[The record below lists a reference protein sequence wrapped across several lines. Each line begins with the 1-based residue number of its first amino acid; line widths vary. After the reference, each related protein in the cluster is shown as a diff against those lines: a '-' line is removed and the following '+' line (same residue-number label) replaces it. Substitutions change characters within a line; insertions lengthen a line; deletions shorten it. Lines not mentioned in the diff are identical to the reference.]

1 MKNCKFLFLFAVLA
15 VSGCGDD
22 DNDITKENGG
32 SGDSNFTPSE
42 LIVKGQVEKGPFIS
56 GSTINMQPM
65 NNQLKAIGSTYS
77 TTITDDA
84 GSFTFSPEKFEQP
97 YARLSVN
104 GYFYNEYKGKLSNGQ
119 ITLQS
124 VVDLQDK
131 ATVNVN
137 LLTHLKYQRIMNLV
151 EEGKSFKE
159 ANAQAQEE
167 LFKDFGLQKFNTTDA
182 SQFSVA
188 AGTDEAA
195 ALIVFSSLLLGNR
208 SEAEFTEY
216 LAKLCADFADDGQFI
231 EANKAQFSKDLEDL
245 VDRLDNISKHLV
257 ERYQQL
263 GRDITV
269 KDLINYGD
277 WDGNGVVGDE
287 AHDPSKPLNLS
298 TDHIEAPAEG
308 GTYQITFTSDVQLYL
323 TPRKEE
329 TNSTESERCLTYVGS
344 VSLEKELKDNQTL
357 IVTIKPTESRSVW
370 PTTVCLYDF
379 MDNVVAK
386 ISISQAAYPNG
397 RFLTGIGSQ
406 FFENV
411 ANGFIR
417 NYYDSVVDEVTRIF
431 RERYLNGRD
440 VIDYHLDDVLNV
452 YLALALIKAG
462 RDYYF
467 DYNNGREV
475 SLSELEPELKK
486 AIANLGEHRVGNCQS
501 AEQMALLSADIARFV
516 LAKIYDRQNRL
527 TERNALLQAIVNNG
541 FYDEYNSVILAL
553 NGKELINYYMVSY
566 MLNSSN

>member
-22 DNDITKENGG
+22 DNDITKDNGG

-65 NNQLKAIGSTYS
+65 NGQLKAIGSTYS

-151 EEGKSFKE
+151 ESGKSFKE

-167 LFKDFGLQKFNTTDA
+167 LFRDFGLQKFNTTDA

-231 EANKAQFSKDLEDL
+231 EANKAQFSKDLENL
-245 VDRLDNISKHLV
+245 VDKLDNISKHLV
-257 ERYQQL
+257 ERYKQL

-329 TNSTESERCLTYVGS
+329 TIWTSERSLTYVGY
-344 VSLEKELKDNQTL
+344 VSLDKDLKDNQTL
-357 IVTIKPTESRSVW
+357 IVTIKPTESRSVC

-417 NYYDSVVDEVTRIF
+417 NYYDTVVDEVTRIF
-431 RERYLNGRD
+431 REGYLNRED
-440 VIDYHLDDVLNV
+440 VIDYHLDNVLNV

-501 AEQMALLSADIARFV
+501 AEQMVFLSADIARFV
-516 LAKIYDRQNRL
+516 LATIYDKEHRL
-527 TERNALLQAIVNNG
+527 TERNELLQAIVNNG
-541 FYDEYNSVILAL
+541 FYDEYNSVIFAL
-553 NGKELINYYMVSY
+553 YGKELINYYMVSN

>member
-1 MKNCKFLFLFAVLA
+1 MRNCKLLFLLAALA
-15 VSGCGDD
+15 VGGCGDD

-65 NNQLKAIGSTYS
+65 NEQLKAIGSTYS

-131 ATVNVN
+131 STVNVN

-151 EEGKSFKE
+151 EAGKSFKE

-167 LFKDFGLQKFNTTDA
+167 LFRDFGLQKFNTTDA

-195 ALIVFSSLLLGNR
+195 ALIVFSSLLLDNR

-216 LAKLCADFADDGQFI
+216 LAKLCADFADDGQFN
-231 EANKAQFSKDLEDL
+231 EANKTQFSKDLENL
-245 VDRLDNISKHLV
+245 VDKLDNISKHLV
-257 ERYQQL
+257 ERYKQL

-329 TNSTESERCLTYVGS
+329 TYPTESERSLTYVHD
-344 VSLEKELKDNQTL
+344 VSLDKDLKDNQTL
-357 IVTIKPTESRSVW
+357 VVTIKPTESRSVS
-370 PTTVCLYDF
+370 PTVVKLYDF

-397 RFLTGIGSQ
+397 RFLTDIGSR

-417 NYYDSVVDEVTRIF
+417 NYYDTVVDEVTRIF

-440 VIDYHLDDVLNV
+440 VIVYHLDDVLNV
-452 YLALALIKAG
+452 YLALALIKAD

-467 DYNNGREV
+467 DYNNGRNV

-501 AEQMALLSADIARFV
+501 AEQMVFLSADIARFV

-541 FYDEYNSVILAL
+541 FYDEYNSVIFAL
-553 NGKELINYYMVSY
+553 YGKELINYYMVSN

>member
-65 NNQLKAIGSTYS
+65 NDQLKAIGSTYS

-167 LFKDFGLQKFNTTDA
+167 LFRDFGLQKFNTTDA

-231 EANKAQFSKDLEDL
+231 EANKAQFSKDLENL
-245 VDRLDNISKHLV
+245 VDKLDNISKHLV
-257 ERYQQL
+257 ERYKQL

-452 YLALALIKAG
+452 YLALALIKAD

-516 LAKIYDRQNRL
+516 LAKIYDKEHRL
-527 TERNALLQAIVNNG
+527 TERNELLQAIVNNG
-541 FYDEYNSVILAL
+541 FYDEYNSVIFAL
-553 NGKELINYYMVSY
+553 YGKELINYYMVSN

>member
-65 NNQLKAIGSTYS
+65 NDQLKAIGSTYS

-151 EEGKSFKE
+151 EAGKSFKE

-167 LFKDFGLQKFNTTDA
+167 LFRDFGLQKFNTTDA

-231 EANKAQFSKDLEDL
+231 EANKAQFSKDLENL
-245 VDRLDNISKHLV
+245 VDKLDNISKHLV
-257 ERYQQL
+257 ERYKQL

-323 TPRKEE
+323 TPRSMYDG
-329 TNSTESERCLTYVGS
+329 TTPMCESFTSNGF
-344 VSLEKELKDNQTL
+344 VSLGKELKDNQTL
-357 IVTIKPTESRSVW
+357 IVTIKPTEYRDVW
-370 PTTVCLYDF
+370 PTNICLYDF
-379 MDNVVAK
+379 MDNVVAE
-386 ISISQAAYPNG
+386 IPVSQAGKPDG
-397 RFLTGIGSQ
+397 KFLSSLG
-406 FFENV
+406 
-411 ANGFIR
+411 
-417 NYYDSVVDEVTRIF
+417 DEVFNEIAKAFVNESYYEALNITNHAYH
-431 RERYLNGRD
+431 YLSPAEKD
-440 VIDYHLDDVLNV
+440 IYHFDDVLHV
-452 YLALALIKAG
+452 YRALALVMSNLP
-462 RDYYF
+462 YF
-467 DYNNGREV
+467 YDIETGREI
-475 SLSELEPELKK
+475 SFPELEPELEK

-516 LAKIYDRQNRL
+516 LAKIYDKEHRL
-527 TERNALLQAIVNNG
+527 TERNELLQAIVNNG
-541 FYDEYNSVILAL
+541 FYDEYHPVIFAL
-553 NGKELINYYMVSY
+553 YGKELINYYMVSY

>member
-42 LIVKGQVEKGPFIS
+42 LIVKGQVEKGPFVS

-65 NNQLKAIGSTYS
+65 NDQLKAIGSTYS

-151 EEGKSFKE
+151 ESGKSFKE

-167 LFKDFGLQKFNTTDA
+167 LFRDFGLQKFNTTDA

-231 EANKAQFSKDLEDL
+231 EANKAQFSKDLENL

-257 ERYQQL
+257 ERYKQL

-417 NYYDSVVDEVTRIF
+417 NYYDTVVDEVTRIF
-431 RERYLNGRD
+431 REGYLNGRD

-452 YLALALIKAG
+452 YLALALIKAD

-501 AEQMALLSADIARFV
+501 AEQMVFLSADIARFV
-516 LAKIYDRQNRL
+516 LAKIYDKEHRL

>member
-65 NNQLKAIGSTYS
+65 NDQLKAIGSTYS

-151 EEGKSFKE
+151 EAGKSFKE

-167 LFKDFGLQKFNTTDA
+167 LFRDFGLQKFNTTDA

-231 EANKAQFSKDLEDL
+231 EANKAQFSKDLENL
-245 VDRLDNISKHLV
+245 VDKLDNISKHLV
-257 ERYQQL
+257 ERYKQL

-329 TNSTESERCLTYVGS
+329 TNSTESERCLTYVGY
-344 VSLEKELKDNQTL
+344 VSLDKDLKDNQTL

-397 RFLTGIGSQ
+397 RFLTGIGSR

-417 NYYDSVVDEVTRIF
+417 NYYDTVVDEVTRIF
-431 RERYLNGRD
+431 RERYLNGED
-440 VIDYHLDDVLNV
+440 VIVYHLDDVLNV
-452 YLALALIKAG
+452 YLALALIMG
-462 RDYYF
+462 DRDYYF

-475 SLSELEPELKK
+475 SLSELEPELEK

-501 AEQMALLSADIARFV
+501 AEQMVFLSADIARFV
-516 LAKIYDRQNRL
+516 LATIYDKEHRL

-541 FYDEYNSVILAL
+541 FYDEYNSVIFAL
-553 NGKELINYYMVSY
+553 YGKELINYYMVSY